1 MNKLTSLAIG
11 TISILIEIL
20 AVLCFIVLWKMFLFT
35 LVNFSM
41 GKGTRFSKVALP
53 LFIILANLGFI
64 FDSKIRILGSS

>member
-41 GKGTRFSKVALP
+41 GKGTLRWVS
-53 LFIILANLGFI
+53 
-64 FDSKIRILGSS
+64 